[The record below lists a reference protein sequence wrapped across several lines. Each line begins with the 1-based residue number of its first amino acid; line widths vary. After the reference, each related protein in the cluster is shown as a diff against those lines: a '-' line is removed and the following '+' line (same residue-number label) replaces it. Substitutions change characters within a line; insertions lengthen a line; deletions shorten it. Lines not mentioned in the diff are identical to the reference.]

1 MIHWNP
7 LCDQLEEWVPKG
19 GWNAMFSEQQK
30 IQGTS
35 LFFFFKN
42 KKGFKEN
49 AAEIMVQ
56 MVLFKQIY
64 PGLQYSE
71 EQEKQLRRALT
82 R

>member
-1 MIHWNP
+1 
-7 LCDQLEEWVPKG
+7 
-19 GWNAMFSEQQK
+19 MFSEQQK

-64 PGLQYSE
+64 SGLRYSE